1 MYSTTAAAASSNS
14 QPVAKRLA
22 DVIQS
27 YRPAKSLR
35 NSSQGSVITSLD
47 FDDSGEWLLAACDD
61 ESIQLYDCKLGKHSK
76 ELFSKKYGVHLARFT
91 HNHTNCIYA
100 STKQDDTIRYLS
112 LHDNSFIRYFR
123 GHKQPVNNLEV
134 SPLND
139 LFISSSLDN
148 TVRFWDLRSSN
159 CAGCLNID
167 APAQIAH
174 DPTGVS
180 FAVASHHHSHL
191 FLYDVRMFDKEPFAM
206 FPILDDDYLK
216 QFSYPPMMPEW
227 SKVEFS
233 NDGRLIMIATN
244 AKVHYIIDSF
254 KGEMK
259 CRLQRKG
266 PTPVGRDG
274 KWDML
279 KASGDVCFSP
289 DAAFIIGGQDKGLA
303 MWDLSM
309 RKLDKDRN
317 LMPFMELDSPK
328 GAASVVAFNP
338 RNHIFA
344 TAHKEVSF
352 WLPDQHVSLPS
363 PSRD

>member
-1 MYSTTAAAASSNS
+1 MAMYSAS
-14 QPVAKRLA
+14 QPSAKRLA

-27 YRPAKSLR
+27 YRPAKSLK
-35 NSSQGSVITSLD
+35 NASQGSVITSLD
-47 FDDSGEWLLAACDD
+47 FDDTGEWLLAACDD
-61 ESIQLYDCKLGKHSK
+61 ESLQLYDCKLGKHSK

-91 HNHTNCIYA
+91 HVHTNCVYA

-112 LHDNSFIRYFR
+112 LHDNSFIRYFK
-123 GHKQPVNNLEV
+123 GHKQAVNCLEV

-139 LFISSSLDN
+139 LFLSSSLDN
-148 TVRFWDLRSSN
+148 TIRFWDLRSAN
-159 CAGCLNID
+159 CAGLLNID

-180 FAVASHHHSHL
+180 FAVASHHHSHV

-206 FPILDDDYLK
+206 FPLLDDDFLK

-227 SKVEFS
+227 TKIEFS
-233 NDGRLIMIATN
+233 NDGRLLMIGTN

-254 KGEMK
+254 KGELK
-259 CRLQRKG
+259 CRVARKA

-279 KASGDVCFSP
+279 KASGDLCFTP
-289 DAAFIIGGQDKGLA
+289 DAAFVVGGQGDKGVA
-303 MWDLSM
+303 MWDMSM
-309 RKLDKDRN
+309 KRVDKEKN
-317 LMPFMELDSPK
+317 LQPFLELDSPK
-328 GAASVVAFNP
+328 GPASVVAFNP

-344 TAHKEVSF
+344 TAHREVSF

-363 PSRD
+363 PPRD

>member
-1 MYSTTAAAASSNS
+1 MYSSTA
-14 QPVAKRLA
+14 QPSAKRLA

-35 NSSQGSVITSLD
+35 NSSPNSVITSLD
-47 FDDSGEWLLAACDD
+47 FDDTGEWLLAACDD

-76 ELFSKKYGVHLARFT
+76 ELFSKK
-91 HNHTNCIYA
+91 
-100 STKQDDTIRYLS
+100 
-112 LHDNSFIRYFR
+112 
-123 GHKQPVNNLEV
+123 GHKQPVNNLEI

-139 LFISSSLDN
+139 LFLSSSLDN

-191 FLYDVRMFDKEPFAM
+191 FLYDIRMFDKEPFAM
-206 FPILDDDYLK
+206 FPILDDEYLK

-227 SKVEFS
+227 TKVEFS
-233 NDGRLIMIATN
+233 NDGRLIMIGTN
-244 AKVHYIIDSF
+244 AKVHYIVDSF
-254 KGEMK
+254 KGEIK

-289 DAAFIIGGQDKGLA
+289 DAGFVVGGQDKGLA

-317 LMPFMELDSPK
+317 LMPFMELESPK
-328 GAASVVAFNP
+328 GPASVVAFNP